1 MQRRITRKK
10 RTKTCSF
17 KYRLFVLCYETL
29 WGHHHRQALKV
40 KINSTVLQ
48 EDEEAIVGMTWEGVD
63 MFGEEQKI
71 LKMAFLN
78 VAEEHG
84 RKGLGTRL
92 VKVSI
97 ITCCSGNEFNLAGIG
112 FGAICAEMSVDSG
125 AATGNHRREAC
136 SPGKNKV
143 CVSEIPLPALRRHL
157 EKNVKVLT
165 NDLLTTV

>member
-10 RTKTCSF
+10 ISKTCSF
-17 KYRLFVLCYETL
+17 EYRLFVLCYETL

-48 EDEEAIVGMTWEGVD
+48 EDEQAIVGMTWEGVD

-71 LKMAFLN
+71 LKMAFVN

-92 VKVSI
+92 VQVSI
-97 ITCCSGNEFNLAGIG
+97 ITCCSGNEFSLFAGISIG
-112 FGAICAEMSVDSG
+112 VTVQICRWTVAP
-125 AATGNHRREAC
+125 ATGIIEGGHA
-136 SPGKNKV
+136 PQVKIKF
-143 CVSEIPLPALRRHL
+143 VSLKYHFLH
-157 EKNVKVLT
+157 
-165 NDLLTTV
+165 